1 MRLGSTVR
9 SLILALGAG
18 LAIGAAEVLL
28 VQVALRGGVNV
39 RLSADYVWM
48 APLANVVVAVGLVAG
63 LLLAARFKTG
73 WDPAGAIVAT
83 LTALG
88 ITSIA
93 FYYESLHKAAVL
105 LLAAGLGSQAARLA
119 RVPALR
125 RWFALVPVTTVAL
138 AGWIGITSARLVG
151 STARQ
156 EATTIAGLPSPP
168 AGAPNVL
175 LLVLDT
181 VRRLRSYSGLDSSAA
196 TPALDAFAARGT
208 SFDLAIAPAP
218 WTLPSHASFFTGRLP
233 IELST
238 SLSDP
243 LDDRYPTLAEFLA
256 ARGYL
261 TAGFV
266 GNLSF
271 ATRSS
276 GLARGFAYYR
286 DYDRSVGQIALSSSL
301 GRAVLGAGW
310 IRRTLGNH
318 ELANRRHAR
327 DVVSEFLA
335 WHDGHR
341 HRPFFAFLNLFDGH
355 EPYFPEGRSG
365 SSLWPGARWT
375 NYEHVVGLEAG
386 ANAEVADK
394 RSLTA
399 DQAAIH
405 EQAYLRAAATA
416 ASEAAAMLGE
426 LERRGALDNTIVVIV
441 SDHGEQTGQHRLFG
455 HLNSLYLPA
464 VHVPLAIVGPN
475 VGRGVRVRHAVG
487 LNDLPVTIAQLAGA
501 LDSPFP
507 GRSLLDTTEAN
518 RVPVVSMLEG
528 GYQKQAGY
536 PIGQGREMFALTTTG
551 HRYIRNADGSEEL
564 FDLRD
569 GVAEASNRASA
580 PGYAAIL
587 AALRLQLDSI
597 IRSSRP

>member
-1 MRLGSTVR
+1 M
-9 SLILALGAG
+9 
-18 LAIGAAEVLL
+18 
-28 VQVALRGGVNV
+28 
-39 RLSADYVWM
+39 
-48 APLANVVVAVGLVAG
+48 
-63 LLLAARFKTG
+63 
-73 WDPAGAIVAT
+73 
-83 LTALG
+83 
-88 ITSIA
+88 
-93 FYYESLHKAAVL
+93 
-105 LLAAGLGSQAARLA
+105 
-119 RVPALR
+119 
-125 RWFALVPVTTVAL
+125 
-138 AGWIGITSARLVG
+138 
-151 STARQ
+151 
-156 EATTIAGLPSPP
+156 
-168 AGAPNVL
+168 
-175 LLVLDT
+175 LDT

-580 PGYAAIL
+580 RLRRYSRGPPAPIGFDYPLESAIASRWPGPANPWVRSKRKGRAANGPPFPL
-587 AALRLQLDSI
+587 PAATGAYRRRRLVCFCCFSI
-597 IRSSRP
+597 SAQISRTFFTLPTSGLTDGAAPPGLVGPPNE